1 MRTIARFL
9 SLCWVWAVVEAVL
22 SPDKFKKEYVE
33 PEEPSNPW
41 WKYPQET
48 P

>member
-1 MRTIARFL
+1 MNKIFCFL
-9 SLCWVWAVVEAVL
+9 NVCWAIMEAVL
-22 SPDKFKKEYVE
+22 SPDKAREYVE

>member
-22 SPDKFKKEYVE
+22 SPDKAREYVE